1 MRTFCQNRGAQSSL
15 AWSQGRAL
23 FPTGRIE
30 VAQVLP
36 QVRLDP
42 GPSRLFQSE
51 KLKKLVPRV
60 GFEPTAYRLR
70 SGCSTA
76 ELPGRAERM
85 VLAPSSVGAK
95 PANVAPESSGKREA
109 SSGAAR
115 CSSAT
120 GRLLP
125 GTAQAG
131 VRQESASK
139 APQ

>member
-1 MRTFCQNRGAQSSL
+1 MNSPIDQS
-15 AWSQGRAL
+15 G
-23 FPTGRIE
+23 G
-30 VAQVLP
+30 
-36 QVRLDP
+36 DP
-42 GPSRLFQSE
+42 RFLV
-51 KLKKLVPRV
+51 VPRV

-85 VLAPSSVGAK
+85 VLALSSVEAK
-95 PANVAPESSGKREA
+95 PAGGATESSGRLEA
-109 SSGAAR
+109 SSGAIR